1 MYLTDLHTH
10 SRLSMDG
17 EAPLE
22 EMAQAAVQAGLSAF
36 TVTDHC
42 DLLDGSGRRCLNYDW
57 APALEQF
64 ERTRQAFPQLRLGLG
79 LELGGA
85 YVSPV
90 HARAILAGAGDR
102 LDFVIGSIHNYREC
116 RGGGDFY
123 YTRFTSP
130 QLCHD
135 ALDDYFTSMEQLAAL
150 PDCYDVLGH
159 IIYPLRYM
167 ERDGQHITLE
177 GYYPRIEAILRTAI
191 ALGKGMEVNTCRG
204 RTVAQWRPLLER
216 YRALG
221 GTILTVGSD
230 AHRPGDVAKGVEEAC
245 QLIKSCGFSR
255 IAVYEG
261 RKPSFLEI

>member
-17 EAPLE
+17 QAPLE
-22 EMAQAAVQAGLSAF
+22 EMAQAAIQAGLRAF
-36 TVTDHC
+36 TITDHC
-42 DLLDGSGRRCLNYDW
+42 DLLDGDGRRCLTYDW

-64 ERTRQAFPQLRLGLG
+64 EQARQAFPQLRLGLG

-85 YVSPV
+85 AVSPD
-90 HARAILAGAGDR
+90 HARAILAGAGAQ

-123 YTRFTSP
+123 YTHFTSP

-135 ALDDYFTSMEQLAAL
+135 ALDDYFTSMEQLVGL
-150 PDCYDVLGH
+150 EDCYDVLGH

-204 RTVAQWRPLLER
+204 RTVAEWRPLLER
-216 YRALG
+216 YKALG

-230 AHRPGDVAKGVEEAC
+230 AHRPGDVGKGVRQAVE
-245 QLIKSCGFSR
+245 LIRDCGFTQ
-255 IAVYEG
+255 ITVYEG
-261 RKPSFLEI
+261 RKPSFIEI